1 MLPTCTGRTTGPAT
15 TETVAVSA
23 KQKEEDSFA
32 LAMQLV
38 KDKQAR
44 QAAAAGSFNRVISAP
59 ESGAS
64 EPLEGGITRI
74 SSDGPQD
81 R

>member
-1 MLPTCTGRTTGPAT
+1 M
-15 TETVAVSA
+15 TEAVSA
-23 KQKEEDSFA
+23 KKKEEDSFA

-44 QAAAAGSFNRVISAP
+44 QAAAVGLINRAISAP
-59 ESGAS
+59 GSGAS
-64 EPLEGGITRI
+64 EPLEGGFVMRI
-74 SSDGPQD
+74 ASDGPED

>member
-1 MLPTCTGRTTGPAT
+1 MPGPAKT
-15 TETVAVSA
+15 GVVSA

-44 QAAAAGSFNRVISAP
+44 QAAAAGLFNRVNSAP

-64 EPLEGGITRI
+64 ETHEGDIVTRVA
-74 SSDGPQD
+74 SDGPED